1 MLPLQNIDYT
11 SCSFKD
17 IFNLFPDLTL
27 LNTFIINK
35 KHPLCEHI
43 FQAEGL
49 PVAFRLRKLRSEKAN
64 VFDVIL
70 DDLLEQK
77 IIRPFCSP

>member
-1 MLPLQNIDYT
+1 MLFLDLSLFNILLIIINCFHYRTLIIRT
-11 SCSFKD
+11 SCSYKD

-64 VFDVIL
+64 VI
-70 DDLLEQK
+70 
-77 IIRPFCSP
+77 